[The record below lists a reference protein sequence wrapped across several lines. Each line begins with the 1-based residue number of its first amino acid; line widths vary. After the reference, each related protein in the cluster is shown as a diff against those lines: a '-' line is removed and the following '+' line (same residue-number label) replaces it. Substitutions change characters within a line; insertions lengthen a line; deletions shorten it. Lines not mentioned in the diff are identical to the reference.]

1 MGWAAVSFWLLQGWP
16 LPTVPGRVGGVR
28 VSKKERKLESQI
40 SFLKP
45 QDVSTEGLRKARLH
59 PTL

>member
-1 MGWAAVSFWLLQGWP
+1 MSFGSPGASLCRPCQEGWVRMG
-16 LPTVPGRVGGVR
+16 

-45 QDVSTEGLRKARLH
+45 RDASTEGLWAAWLC
-59 PTL
+59 PIL